1 MGLQNTSSRDYRI
14 PVVEGLNAIVRRVA
28 ETMAWLNVVLIGVI
42 ITQVVLR
49 YGFNNGSVFLEELM
63 WHLYAVVFM
72 FGMAYAMTNDSHI
85 RVDLVH
91 MNLSR
96 RTQHIIEILGILFL
110 LMPVLIILIDHSFA
124 WVADSYRVDEGSSS
138 PQGLPNRWIIKS
150 VLPLS
155 LVLMF
160 IAALA
165 RLIQEVLLL
174 MHIGKEPEEN
184 VSGRVGMMR
193 RFFHVQANNDEET

>member
-1 MGLQNTSSRDYRI
+1 MGQATSSTRDYRI
-14 PVVEGLNAIVRRVA
+14 PVVDFLNAVVRRVA
-28 ETMAWLNVVLIGVI
+28 ETLAWLNVVLIGVI

-49 YGFNNGSVFLEELM
+49 YGFNNGSVFLEEMM

-72 FGMAYAMTNDSHI
+72 FGMAYAITNDSHI

-96 RTQHIIEILGILFL
+96 RTQHIIDILGILLL
-110 LMPVLIILIDHSFA
+110 LMPVLIILIDHSIE

-150 VLPLS
+150 VLPMS
-155 LVLMF
+155 LILMF
-160 IAALA
+160 TAALA
-165 RLIQEVLLL
+165 RLIQEFLLL
-174 MHIGKEPEEN
+174 LHIGKEPEEN
-184 VSGRVGMMR
+184 ISGRVGMMR
-193 RFFHVQANNDEET
+193 RFFHVHKNNDGEQ